1 MLKFLRR
8 HASGGSSNRQDSRL
22 WICVLGFESLS
33 PSLNEKDAES
43 MTRRLFFFLNIA
55 VVDLAAQPRYEL
67 LLIRSAHSQADV
79 VHMKIGAVLTRIADG
94 VKHKSHGLLWI

>member
-1 MLKFLRR
+1 M
-8 HASGGSSNRQDSRL
+8 
-22 WICVLGFESLS
+22 LGFESLS

-94 VKHKSHGLLWI
+94 VKHKPHGLLRI